1 MSAKETEAKEV
12 KGIKMEEVEK
22 HSSIDDLWLVID
34 GASRGPFPRRD
45 KDFTVAALRSLTPPS
60 PPHSI
65 RRQSVRRDAVHGRP
79 PGRRG
84 DHAGRRG

>member
-34 GASRGPFPRRD
+34 GASRGPFP
-45 KDFTVAALRSLTPPS
+45 PP
-60 PPHSI
+60 
-65 RRQSVRRDAVHGRP
+65 R
-79 PGRRG
+79 
-84 DHAGRRG
+84 